1 VTAVVLVGLMG
12 AGKSSVGSVVA
23 ARTGMA
29 FVDVDVAIAEQTGMT
44 VRQLWEQGG
53 EPAYRHLES
62 KVVLSTLSEKQ
73 NAVLAAPGGVVLDP
87 SVRKALTGA
96 FVVWLRTDPATLS
109 SRVQHDDRR
118 PLLGEHPL
126 DVLADMAHKRSDFY
140 EEVADLTIDT
150 DTRDVETI
158 ATRIVEALDKQA

>member
-1 VTAVVLVGLMG
+1 MTAIVLVGLMG

-29 FVDVDVAIAEQTGMT
+29 FVDVDVAIAEQTGKT

-53 EPAYRHLES
+53 EPAYRRLES
-62 KVVLSTLSEKQ
+62 KVVLDTLGE
-73 NAVLAAPGGVVLDP
+73 NPDVVLAAPGGVILDP
-87 SVRKALTGA
+87 SVRDALTGA

-109 SRVQHDDRR
+109 SRVRQDDHR

-126 DVLADMAHKRSDFY
+126 DVLTDMAHERSGLY
-140 EEVADLTIDT
+140 EEVAELTIDT
-150 DTRDVETI
+150 DSQDVETI
-158 ATRIVEALDKQA
+158 ANRIVEALDKRA